1 MDMRAKPQTR
11 SMIEAERR
19 RMAGL
24 LMDRVVQPLNLLM
37 DQTRVY
43 ERSVADTSQ
52 ARVAFSA
59 LANMVRHILQQ
70 VYDLHD
76 SLHAQ
81 ILETMGLEA
90 ALEMLA
96 GQAARTHGLQVALTI
111 TPLPQRL
118 TSARE
123 LALFRLAQSALE
135 RAVYHARASQ
145 VGVRLHQHAD
155 HVNFD
160 FSDNGIAA
168 AGMDALHSACAQVEQ
183 VGGSVNLTIAP
194 QGGLI
199 LAASLAVAPDTPL
212 TPRETEVLALVGEGL
227 TSQAIAERLGLSR
240 RTIDFHLENV
250 YSKLGVSSRTEAA
263 IYALRH
269 GIVSP

>member
-1 MDMRAKPQTR
+1 MGTKPQTG

-19 RMAGL
+19 RMAEL
-24 LMDRVVQPLNLLM
+24 LMDQVVQPLNLLM

-43 ERSVADTSQ
+43 ERSTMDSSQ
-52 ARVAFSA
+52 AQMAFSV

-70 VYDLHD
+70 VYDLRD
-76 SLHAQ
+76 SLHPQ
-81 ILETMGLEA
+81 ILEAMGLEP

-96 GQAARTHGLQVALTI
+96 NQAARTHGLQVALTI

-118 TSARE
+118 TPANE
-123 LALFRLAQSALE
+123 LVLFRLAQSALE
-135 RAVYHARASQ
+135 RAVFQARASQ
-145 VGVRLHQHAD
+145 ATLKLRQYD
-155 HVNFD
+155 DRVNFD

-168 AGMDALHSACAQVEQ
+168 AGMDVLHRACAQVEQ
-183 VGGSVNLTIAP
+183 IGGSVSLTITP
-194 QGGLI
+194 QGGLV
-199 LAASLAVAPDTPL
+199 LAVTLSLAPDISL
-212 TPRETEVLALVGEGL
+212 TPRETEVLVLVGDGL
-227 TSQAIAERLGLSR
+227 TSQEIAERLGLSR